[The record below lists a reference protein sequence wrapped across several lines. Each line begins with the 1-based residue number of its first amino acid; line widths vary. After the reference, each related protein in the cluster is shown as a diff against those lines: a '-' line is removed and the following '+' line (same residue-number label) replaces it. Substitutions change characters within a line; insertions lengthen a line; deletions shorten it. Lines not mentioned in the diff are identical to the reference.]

1 MDAYADAI
9 LELYKHPI
17 KKERLP
23 NPTTTYTK
31 VNTSCGDTITAD
43 LVIED
48 TTITAIGWDGVGC
61 AISQANMSLL
71 ADELIGKTVQDI
83 LAITE
88 QEIIEQLEITISPRR
103 SKCALLGFQAVL
115 GALHITEKTV

>member
-17 KKERLP
+17 YKERLA
-23 NPTTTYTK
+23 NPTVSCTK

-43 LVIED
+43 VVIKNNV
-48 TTITAIGWDGVGC
+48 ITAIGWDGTGC

-71 ADELIGKTVQDI
+71 ADNLIGKT
-83 LAITE
+83 ITE
-88 QEIIEQLEITISPRR
+88 VLTMSEQAVIEQLEITISVRR
-103 SKCALLGFQAVL
+103 SKCALLGWQVVASALQQAENT
-115 GALHITEKTV
+115 A